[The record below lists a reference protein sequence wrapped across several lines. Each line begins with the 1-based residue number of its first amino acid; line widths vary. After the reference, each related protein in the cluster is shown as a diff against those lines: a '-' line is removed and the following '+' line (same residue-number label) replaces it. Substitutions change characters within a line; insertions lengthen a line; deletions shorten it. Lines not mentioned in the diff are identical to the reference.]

1 MSDLLPQL
9 IVLALGGAV
18 APPLLLLTILFWDS
32 RFWDSQRPLYPTP
45 PLSGSGTSLFCA
57 AMGISGLTLFAEEAA
72 SLRAPEDERRCP
84 KGEKDD

>member
-9 IVLALGGAV
+9 IVLALGGAI

-45 PLSGSGTSLFCA
+45 PLSGSGPSLFCA
-57 AMGISGLTLFAEEAA
+57 AMSISGLTLFAEAA